1 MKRLEV
7 FNSWKNPMILLFGI
21 GISNIGDWIY
31 LIALNLIIFEKT
43 NSVLAV
49 SILYILKP
57 LATIFTNVW
66 AGSLIDR
73 FNKRNLMVVLDFSRA
88 IFIMLL
94 PNISNIKGVFII
106 VFIINMSSSIFFPTS
121 MTYITKLIPPKQRVR
136 FNALRSLLQSGA
148 FITGPS
154 IAGLLFMI
162 GTPLLAI
169 YINAFSFII
178 SGIVT
183 LCLPNVDSNKS
194 QRNKNESMTLKLIK
208 NDLIE
213 VLKYSKKSINV
224 MAIYFL
230 FNGMLVLTAAVD
242 SLEAVFSKEVLH
254 LTDTKYGLL
263 VSIAGAGIGIGA
275 FVNTIFSNKLR
286 TSWMIGF
293 GAFFLSVGYI
303 IYAFSI
309 SFNVAAIG
317 FFILSF
323 SLAFANTGFDSFFQS
338 NVNVEIMG
346 RVGSMYGF
354 INAIFVILFT
364 ILLGLT
370 SHFFSIKITVI
381 IGTTIMLIQ
390 AFILCIRIFPRK
402 KYYKIKEFQI

>member
-1 MKRLEV
+1 
-7 FNSWKNPMILLFGI
+7 
-21 GISNIGDWIY
+21 
-31 LIALNLIIFEKT
+31 
-43 NSVLAV
+43 
-49 SILYILKP
+49 
-57 LATIFTNVW
+57 
-66 AGSLIDR
+66 
-73 FNKRNLMVVLDFSRA
+73 
-88 IFIMLL
+88 
-94 PNISNIKGVFII
+94 
-106 VFIINMSSSIFFPTS
+106 
-121 MTYITKLIPPKQRVR
+121 
-136 FNALRSLLQSGA
+136 
-148 FITGPS
+148 
-154 IAGLLFMI
+154 
-162 GTPLLAI
+162 
-169 YINAFSFII
+169 
-178 SGIVT
+178 
-183 LCLPNVDSNKS
+183 
-194 QRNKNESMTLKLIK
+194 
-208 NDLIE
+208 
-213 VLKYSKKSINV
+213 
-224 MAIYFL
+224 
-230 FNGMLVLTAAVD
+230 MLVLTAAVD

-254 LTDTKYGLL
+254 LTDAKYGLL